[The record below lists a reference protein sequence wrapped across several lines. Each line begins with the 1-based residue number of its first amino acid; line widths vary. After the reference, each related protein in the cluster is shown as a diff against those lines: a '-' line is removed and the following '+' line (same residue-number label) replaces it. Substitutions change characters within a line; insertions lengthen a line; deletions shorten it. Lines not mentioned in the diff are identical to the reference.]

1 MTPTLLA
8 RNMAEHALTI
18 ESLYLLGGQVEQA
31 AQTMAK
37 SLLNGGK
44 LMLCGNGGSA
54 SDAQHFAAEMMGRFL
69 QDRHPYAAIALA
81 TDTSVLTCIAND
93 YAYDQVFARQ
103 IQGLGR
109 SGDVLIALSTSGN
122 SENVVQAALQAKAMG
137 VCVLGLMGG
146 DGGLLND
153 ICDLALV
160 VSSANTARIQEA
172 HILLIHTLCELIE
185 QHLKAETSVDEN
197 AI

>member
-1 MTPTLLA
+1 MKPTLLVH
-8 RNMAEHALTI
+8 NMAEHARTI
-18 ESLYLLGGQVEQA
+18 ESLHLLGGQVEQA

-54 SDAQHFAAEMMGRFL
+54 SDAQHFAAEMMGRFQ

-103 IQGLGR
+103 VQGLGR

-146 DGGLLND
+146 DGGLLNG

-185 QHLKAETSVDEN
+185 QHLNAETSVDEN

>member
-1 MTPTLLA
+1 MTPTLLV
-8 RNMAEHALTI
+8 RNMAEHSLTI
-18 ESLYLLGGQVEQA
+18 ESLHLLDVQVEKA
-31 AQTMAK
+31 AQRIAK
-37 SLLNGGK
+37 SLLSGGK

-54 SDAQHFAAEMMGRFL
+54 SDAQHFAAEMMGRF
-69 QDRHPYAAIALA
+69 QSDRHPYAAIALA

-122 SENVVQAALQAKAMG
+122 SENVVQAALQARAMG

-185 QHLKAETSVDEN
+185 QHLEAETSFDEN
-197 AI
+197 VI